1 MLNQMNCHPSPSPE
15 LMERESFPTRL
26 RRLPLHRWSL
36 VIGNL
41 LEHFDSS
48 LYGFLAPVLGEV
60 FFPQFSPLYQ
70 LILAYSVY
78 LVTFVAR
85 PFGGLFFSK
94 LTYSQGPLKP
104 LVWSLV
110 GVALATGFMGLL
122 PSAYQIGVFAPC
134 LLVFVRFFQS
144 FCAAGESAIAGYY
157 LIEKE
162 DVTKQISWSGLYQ
175 SSTMIG
181 ILIASSVSSMIL
193 LSPSAQDLWRY
204 PFIAGFIL
212 GAWAVWMRLSAPEDP
227 PETFASISYK
237 ETFKRLMTYPH
248 LVAGL
253 IPVYGFSYVVYS
265 IPFVFLNPFLTKT
278 TSLPLSALLQQTTT
292 LVWVDGLLIAVAA
305 LVIQYFQWIKSLL
318 GALLLFV
325 LGASI
330 LFTSLPHLSL
340 VSIFLLRFILVIGG
354 IVFCTALIP
363 WTAKLYP
370 ASDKYLLHSVGYNFG
385 SEIFGRS
392 TPAICFWIYALTE
405 HPSSP
410 LLYIL
415 MIAGFS
421 FTLILFLEFRW
432 RAQERV
438 LVRV

>member
-1 MLNQMNCHPSPSPE
+1 MFNRMNDLYLTSSE
-15 LMERESFPTRL
+15 LLEKKSRALKFK
-26 RRLPLHRWSL
+26 RLPLHRWSL

-48 LYGFLAPVLGEV
+48 LYGFLAPVLGKV

-85 PFGGLFFSK
+85 PLGGFVFSK
-94 LTYSQGPLKP
+94 LTYSRGPLKS
-104 LVWSLV
+104 LSWSLV

-122 PSAYQIGVFAPC
+122 PSAYQIGLFAPC
-134 LLVFVRFFQS
+134 LLVLVRFFQS

-162 DVTKQISWSGLYQ
+162 DVAKQISWTGLYQ

-204 PFIAGFIL
+204 PFIGGFVL
-212 GAWAVWMRLSAPEDP
+212 GAWAVGMRLSSPEDR
-227 PETFASISYK
+227 PETFLTISYK

-248 LVAGL
+248 LIAGL
-253 IPVYGFSYVVYS
+253 IPVYGVSYVMYS

-278 TSLPLSALLQQTTT
+278 TTLPLSALLQQTII
-292 LVWVDGLLIAVAA
+292 LLWVDGVLILVAV
-305 LVIQYFQWIKSLL
+305 LIIKYFQCVKTLL
-318 GALLLFV
+318 GSLFLFI
-325 LGASI
+325 LGSTF
-330 LFTSLPHLSL
+330 LFTCLPHLSL
-340 VSIFLLRFILVIGG
+340 VGIFFLRFILVVGG
-354 IVFCTALIP
+354 VVFCTALIP
-363 WTAKLYP
+363 WTGKLYP
-370 ASDKYLLHSVGYNFG
+370 VADKYLLYSVSYNFG
-385 SEIFGRS
+385 SEVFGRS
-392 TPAICFWIYALTE
+392 TPAICFWLYALTE
-405 HPSSP
+405 HSCSP

-415 MIAGFS
+415 MISSIS
-421 FTLILFLEFRW
+421 FALIFLLEFRW
-432 RAQERV
+432 RAQEGV